1 MEISNNNNVIMSCV
15 VAWGDLAWMVGVV
28 AALPLGLY
36 GPQAFSVGGGPL
48 TVNARL
54 AWNCSSQ
61 SCQQSGGPGQPAL
74 HAPGLPANNYSGNQ
88 ASGLRKLVFGKGIDA

>member
-1 MEISNNNNVIMSCV
+1 MFCGLGGSCLD
-15 VAWGDLAWMVGVV
+15 GGGSGSTS
-28 AALPLGLY
+28 LGLY
-36 GPQAFSVGGGPL
+36 GPQAFSVGGGPS

-54 AWNCSSQ
+54 AWNCGSQ

-88 ASGLRKLVFGKGIDA
+88 ASGLRELVFGKGIDA